1 MSYINQS
8 HPEALEGRNRDS
20 PEQSP
25 SQCREAWRTVH
36 GGGMRQDSG
45 RFEMERAGGRM
56 CRRSQVVVN
65 DVVKVN
71 DPIVVVDTVEV
82 ENEGEQTF
90 VRLRA
95 WFAILSM
102 NI

>member
-1 MSYINQS
+1 M
-8 HPEALEGRNRDS
+8 
-20 PEQSP
+20 
-25 SQCREAWRTVH
+25 
-36 GGGMRQDSG
+36 
-45 RFEMERAGGRM
+45 
-56 CRRSQVVVN
+56 VVN
-65 DVVKVN
+65 DIVKMN